1 MANILTSVYFSFFIY
16 KEESLPTKALRRNN
30 QLTSTRD
37 PALTEEGLNECIPIH
52 HFGSSNLYARLR
64 LDPLPPPC
72 PRICSTA
79 ASSCWFQWRQ
89 CLSSHT
95 EFCISAVTYFF
106 ICLQLQ
112 PDNWSLCSSTAVPP
126 GSELFVDFSLSLL
139 SGKPSGAHT
148 TLKDF
153 LTGCFVSWP
162 AAQLSAVKI
171 KMRGVT
177 RILAC

>member
-1 MANILTSVYFSFFIY
+1 MY
-16 KEESLPTKALRRNN
+16 KEESLQSRLLEEISPDINKRPSTHCEGAQWVCSYSPLWLKQSLRQTPIRPFS
-30 QLTSTRD
+30 TSLPQDLLHNCLLLLISIET
-37 PALTEEGLNECIPIH
+37 GLVISH
-52 HFGSSNLYARLR
+52 
-64 LDPLPPPC
+64 
-72 PRICSTA
+72 RILHLC
-79 ASSCWFQWRQ
+79 CH
-89 CLSSHT
+89 L
-95 EFCISAVTYFF
+95 FF

-112 PDNWSLCSSTAVPP
+112 PDNWSLCSSTAVSP

-139 SGKPSGAHT
+139 SEKPSGAHT

-153 LTGCFVSWP
+153 LTGCFVSWL